1 MADTTAQDVLKLDE
15 GTYLQQGGSI
25 RSFEYYSRYIVAAD
39 TVETRIFVQQ
49 QGSPGYTR
57 IDQTNMPATG
67 RIPGSQRM
75 DIKGIS
81 NAYVT
86 KITKSDANMALIL
99 GWLSTTVFSF
109 YIQDKTVMIQKRLSA
124 WMGIAAGL
132 VSAPT
137 TQVSTITAATSA
149 GLTLRNN
156 THPLY
161 RLEYKISLAANT
173 DFWGQI
179 NPGVAAA
186 AQQVTDGD
194 YVDVGLCGSLWSR
207 V

>member
-1 MADTTAQDVLKLDE
+1 MADNATDILKLDE

-25 RSFEYYSRYIVAAD
+25 RSFEYYSRYLVVAN
-39 TVETRIFVQQ
+39 TTETRIFTAKL
-49 QGSPGYTR
+49 GDTGFTR
-57 IDQTNMPATG
+57 VDQTNMPAPG

-81 NAYVT
+81 VAYVSP
-86 KITKSDANMALIL
+86 ITKSDANMALIL
-99 GWLSTTVFSF
+99 AWMATTVFSL
-109 YIQDKTVMIQKRLSA
+109 YIQDKTVMIQKRLSS
-124 WMGIAAGL
+124 WIGMNMSL
-132 VSAPT
+132 VGAPA
-137 TQVSTITAATSA
+137 TQVSTVTAATTTGA
-149 GLTLRNN
+149 LIRNN
-156 THPLY
+156 THPIY

-186 AQQVTDGD
+186 AQQATDVD
-194 YVDVGLCGSLWSR
+194 FVDVGLHGSLWSK